1 MKILR
6 APSLI
11 TMMALGLAVLLFGG
25 YTSGTKVVTT
35 AGTRV
40 QLSTAT
46 TTCISLTIQVLSTN
60 AGTIWIGGNNVS
72 ASGTIGLA
80 LSPSVTPPASAAFGP
95 SSTTAL
101 YSLSEIWLDAT
112 NSGDGVT
119 YACYR

>member
-1 MKILR
+1 MKLRIRTIRTTLLILLTT
-6 APSLI
+6 A
-11 TMMALGLAVLLFGG
+11 LLFGG
-25 YTSGTKVVTT
+25 YTSGTKAVAT

-40 QLSTAT
+40 QLSTVAT
-46 TTCISLTIQVLSTN
+46 ACISLTVQVLSTN
-60 AGTIWIGGNNVS
+60 VGTIWIGGNNVS

-101 YSLSEIWLDAT
+101 YVLSAIWLDAT
-112 NSGDGVT
+112 TSGDGVT